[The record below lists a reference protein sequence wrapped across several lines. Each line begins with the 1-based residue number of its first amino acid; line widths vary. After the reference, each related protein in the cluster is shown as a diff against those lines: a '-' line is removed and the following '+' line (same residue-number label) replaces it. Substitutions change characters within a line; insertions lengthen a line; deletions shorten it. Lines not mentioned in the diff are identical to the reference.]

1 VSRRRK
7 SRRHRNRV
15 AESTRYWKS
24 RVHRHGRTGRGSKS
38 ARARRR
44 KNPSRRHRGRSQDHT
59 SRIRSIR
66 KGLRAYRHMKRHKTG
81 RRAKK
86 WATAHKRWS
95 HRVDVKQNPRRGKRS
110 RRGKVIIN
118 AIAIRDKEVRR
129 RSRHGGTWYGSG
141 RARRHASRSM
151 NPIYKRGRKSRRWS
165 MFGYEDAYIGRK
177 LKVGGG
183 RYLAELTRAR
193 QKERRHGRIDGFSAR
208 ARTHKLIGKILSKLT
223 RRNPSRR
230 RNAPVDHHD
239 KAQLRRIVADRSI
252 PLTRQQKNAI
262 GRVLCMHQGRLNPG
276 PRRRRNPGD
285 ASYRGWSYDTIYDPS
300 GNGQV
305 EVHVFKPSG
314 ALHGR
319 YIAVDPHEVR
329 QYTSK
334 IIDEQIAD
342 PGLEKAYARDW
353 ARKNRGYNDNY

>member
-24 RVHRHGRTGRGSKS
+24 SVHRHGRTGRGSKS

-86 WATAHKRWS
+86 WARARSRWS
-95 HRVDVKQNPRRGKRS
+95 RRVDVKQNPRRG
-110 RRGKVIIN
+110 RR
-118 AIAIRDKEVRR
+118 
-129 RSRHGGTWYGSG
+129 
-141 RARRHASRSM
+141 
-151 NPIYKRGRKSRRWS
+151 SRRWS
-165 MFGYEDAYIGRK
+165 MFGYEDAGIGRK
-177 LKVGGG
+177 FKVGGG
-183 RYLAELTRAR
+183 RYLAELTRAHT
-193 QKERRHGRIDGFSAR
+193 KARRHGKIDGRSAR

-230 RNAPVDHHD
+230 RNAPVDRRD
-239 KAQLRRIVADRSI
+239 KAQLRRIVADRHI

-262 GRVLCMHQGRLNPG
+262 GRVLCMHQGRLN
-276 PRRRRNPGD
+276 
-285 ASYRGWSYDTIYDPS
+285 
-300 GNGQV
+300 
-305 EVHVFKPSG
+305 
-314 ALHGR
+314 
-319 YIAVDPHEVR
+319 
-329 QYTSK
+329 
-334 IIDEQIAD
+334 
-342 PGLEKAYARDW
+342 
-353 ARKNRGYNDNY
+353 